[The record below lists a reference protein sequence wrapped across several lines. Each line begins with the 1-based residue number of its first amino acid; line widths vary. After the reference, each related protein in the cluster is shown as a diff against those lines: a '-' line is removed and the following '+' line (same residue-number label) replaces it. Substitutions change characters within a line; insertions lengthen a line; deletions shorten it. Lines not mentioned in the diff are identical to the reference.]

1 MFPQNPYVAGN
12 PVGDSAAFVGRAD
25 VLQEVLRVLR
35 HAKNNAIVLYG
46 QRRIGKTSVLQEL
59 QAQLPKKGAYQPVF
73 FDLQD
78 KAKWPLE
85 RVLRDLART
94 ISDALG
100 QAAPDLGTTPET
112 TFHQDWLPELLNTLP
127 TESSLVLL
135 FDEFDV
141 LADPGSEQAG
151 AAFFPYLR
159 DLLAIN
165 SKALNF
171 VFVIGRNVDDLTNI
185 ALSLFKGT
193 PAKRVSLLSREDTTN
208 LIRLS
213 EASLHWSD
221 DVIETVWQLTCGHPF
236 LTQHLCDKVWE
247 NLYDDDPDDPPTVT
261 IKDVETA
268 IPETLDASRNT
279 LEWLWDGLPPAERVV
294 VSALVEA
301 GAGVISDAQ
310 LEHLLYESGVRVVIR
325 ELQNA
330 PQLLQDWD
338 LIEPAD
344 EGYRYRVELLRR
356 WIVEYKPLRRV
367 QDELDRVEPVADNL
381 YKAGLGL
388 YRGGQLEATLP
399 VLRQAISL
407 NPNHVGANQ
416 LLADILLAQG
426 QAGNAREILE
436 RLYKYQPAA
445 ARPRLIQALLALA
458 QSNDNEDEQ
467 LKFYEQVLGL
477 DAEQPEAKSGRLGI
491 WQRRGDEAHKAG
503 DLETALAAFRT
514 VHLDDKIAF
523 VSQEIREREFQAQLK
538 LLNEAEQAKRYEEAL
553 EQARQ
558 LAEDYS
564 DKRDWTDDL
573 ERLLRKNKLADLY
586 QRALDALKNDDRE
599 TAQTLLVQVVVLEP
613 TYEEATRYLHF
624 AVTGTDVTKMM
635 QQSVEVSQYQQQV
648 ASLKNELGAKKKA
661 EDLQPERNWPRYTDN
676 GNGTVTDN
684 KTGLIWLKNANC
696 ASRKMTWKKGMQW
709 AAKLAHGQCGLSDG
723 SKAGDWRL
731 PTKEELEAMIDERY
745 KSPALSNAAGTG
757 QWKEGDAFSGV
768 QYWYWSSTENST
780 SSAWDVSLNDGYV
793 SSNGKSLTDYVWAV
807 RGGH

>member
-25 VLQEVLRVLR
+25 VLREVLRVLR

-100 QAAPDLGTTPET
+100 QATPDLGTNPET
-112 TFHQDWLPELLNTLP
+112 TFRQVWLPELLNTLP

-141 LADPGSEQAG
+141 LADPSSEQAG

-165 SKALNF
+165 SKTLNF
-171 VFVIGRNVDDLTNI
+171 VFVIGRNVDDLSNI

-208 LIRLS
+208 LVRLA
-213 EASLHWSD
+213 EANDSLHWSD
-221 DVIETVWQLTCGHPF
+221 DVIESVWQLTCGHPF

-268 IPETLDASRNT
+268 IGETLDASRNT

-294 VSALVEA
+294 AAALAEA
-301 GAGVISDAQ
+301 GAGVITDTQ

-330 PQLLQDWD
+330 PQLLQSWD
-338 LIEPAD
+338 LIEQVD
-344 EGYRYRVELLRR
+344 EGYRFRVELLRR
-356 WIVEYKPLRRV
+356 WIVQYKPLRRV

-388 YRGGQLEATLP
+388 YRTHQLEAALP
-399 VLRQAISL
+399 PLRQAVNL

-445 ARPRLIQALLALA
+445 ARHRLIQALLALA
-458 QSNDNEDEQ
+458 QSSDNEDEQ
-467 LKFYEQVLGL
+467 LRLYEQVLEL
-477 DAEQPEAKSGRLGI
+477 DADQPEAKSGRLGI
-491 WQRRGDEAHKAG
+491 WQRRGDEAYKAG

-514 VHLDDKIAF
+514 IHFDDKIA
-523 VSQEIREREFQAQLK
+523 
-538 LLNEAEQAKRYEEAL
+538 
-553 EQARQ
+553 
-558 LAEDYS
+558 
-564 DKRDWTDDL
+564 
-573 ERLLRKNKLADLY
+573 NKLADLY
-586 QRALDALKNDDRE
+586 QRALDALKNDERE
-599 TAQTLLVQVVVLEP
+599 TAQTRLAQVVVLKP

-635 QQSVEVSQYQQQV
+635 QQSVEELRECRQHEKELKRLLENEKNARKKAEGFVKSQKETYQRKI
-648 ASLKNELGAKKKA
+648 ARLTNELDAKKKA
-661 EDLQPERNWPRYTDN
+661 LQKADALQHERDLAEKQLQVLSSYRYTDN
-676 GNGTVTDN
+676 GDGTVTDN

-696 ASRKMTWKKGMQW
+696 ASKSMTWKEGIQW

-731 PTKEELEAMIDERY
+731 PTKEEWEAMIDERY
-745 KSPALSNAAGTG
+745 EEPVLSNTAETG
-757 QWKEGDAFSGV
+757 HWKEGDAFSGV
-768 QYWYWSSTENST
+768 QYWYSSSTENST
-780 SSAWDVSLNDGYV
+780 FSAWDVYLDVGFVLYGVKTS
-793 SSNGKSLTDYVWAV
+793 TIYVWAV
-807 RGGH
+807 RCGH

>member
-25 VLQEVLRVLR
+25 VLREVLRVLR
-35 HAKNNAIVLYG
+35 HPKNNAIVLYG

-112 TFHQDWLPELLNTLP
+112 TFRQVWLPELLNTLP
-127 TESSLVLL
+127 AESSLVLL

-159 DLLAIN
+159 ELLAID

-193 PAKRVSLLSREDTTN
+193 PAKRVSLFSHEDTIN
-208 LIRLS
+208 LVRLS

-221 DVIETVWQLTCGHPF
+221 EVIESVWQLTCGHPF

-268 IPETLDASRNT
+268 IGETLDASRNT

-294 VSALVEA
+294 AAALAEA
-301 GAGVISDAQ
+301 GAGVITDTQ
-310 LEHLLYESGVRVVIR
+310 LESLLYESGVRVVIR

-330 PQLLQDWD
+330 PQLLQSWD
-338 LIEPAD
+338 LIEQVD
-344 EGYRYRVELLRR
+344 GGYRFRVELLRR
-356 WIVEYKPLRRV
+356 WIAEYKPLRRV
-367 QDELDRVEPVADNL
+367 QDELDRIEPVADNL

-388 YRGGQLEATLP
+388 YRGGQLEAALP

-407 NPNHVGANQ
+407 NPNHVGASQ

-426 QAGNAREILE
+426 QAANAREILE

-445 ARPRLIQALLALA
+445 AHPRLIQALLALA
-458 QSNDNEDEQ
+458 QSNDNENEQ

-491 WQRRGDEAHKAG
+491 WQRRGDEAYKAG

-558 LAEDYS
+558 LAEEYS

-573 ERLLRKNKLADLY
+573 ERLLRKNKLAELY
-586 QRALDALKNDDRE
+586 QRALDALKNDERE

-635 QQSVEVSQYQQQV
+635 QQSVEELRECRQHEKELEKAVSQYQQQV

-661 EDLQPERNWPRYTDN
+661 LQKAEELQPERNLAEKRLQALPLRYTDN
-676 GNGTVTDN
+676 GDGTVTDN
-684 KTGLIWLKNANC
+684 KTNLIWLKNANC
-696 ASRKMTWKKGMQW
+696 AGRKMTWKKGMQW
-709 AAKLAHGQCGLSDG
+709 AAKLAHGQCGLSNG

-731 PTKEELEAMIDERY
+731 PTKEEWEAMIDDRY
-745 KSPALSNAAGTG
+745 TNLY
-757 QWKEGDAFSGV
+757 DAFTGV
-768 QYWYWSSTENST
+768 NSDWFFV
-780 SSAWDVSLNDGYV
+780 AMDM
-793 SSNGKSLTDYVWAV
+793 
-807 RGGH
+807 

>member
-12 PVGDSAAFVGRAD
+12 PVGDSTAFVGRAD
-25 VLQEVLRVLR
+25 VLREVLRVLR

-59 QAQLPKKGAYQPVF
+59 QAQLPKKGSYQPVF

-85 RVLRDLART
+85 RVVR
-94 ISDALG
+94 
-100 QAAPDLGTTPET
+100 DLGTTPET
-112 TFHQDWLPELLNTLP
+112 TFHQVWLPKLLNTLP
-127 TESSLVLL
+127 AESSLVLL

-171 VFVIGRNVDDLTNI
+171 VFVIGRNVDDLSNI

-193 PAKRVSLLSREDTTN
+193 RAKLV
-208 LIRLS
+208 RLA
-213 EASLHWSD
+213 EANDSLHWSD
-221 DVIETVWQLTCGHPF
+221 DTIETVWQLTCGHPF

-247 NLYDDDPDDPPTVT
+247 NIYDDDPEDPPTVT

-294 VSALVEA
+294 AAALAEA
-301 GAGVISDAQ
+301 GAGVITDTQ

-330 PQLLQDWD
+330 PQLLQSWD
-338 LIEPAD
+338 LIEQVD
-344 EGYRYRVELLRR
+344 GGYRFRVELLRR
-356 WIVEYKPLRRV
+356 WIAEYKPLRRV
-367 QDELDRVEPVADNL
+367 QDELDRVQPVADSL
-381 YKAGLGL
+381 YQAGLGL
-388 YRGGQLEATLP
+388 YRSHQLEAALP
-399 VLRQAISL
+399 PLRQAVNL
-407 NPNHVGANQ
+407 NPNHVGVSQ

-426 QAGNAREILE
+426 QANDAREILE

-458 QSNDNEDEQ
+458 QSNDNENEQ

-477 DAEQPEAKSGRLGI
+477 DAEQAEAKSGRLGI
-491 WQRRGDEAHKAG
+491 WQRRSDEAHKAG

-514 VHLDDKIAF
+514 VHFDDKVAE
-523 VSQEIREREFQAQLK
+523 VEREIRDREFKAQLK
-538 LLNEAEQAKRYEEAL
+538 VLNEAEQAKRYEEAL
-553 EQARQ
+553 EQAQQ
-558 LAEDYS
+558 LAEEYS

-573 ERLLRKNKLADLY
+573 ERLLRKNKLAELY
-586 QRALDALKNDDRE
+586 QRALGALKNDERE
-599 TAQTLLVQVVVLEP
+599 TAQDLLIQVIVLEP

-624 AVTGTDVTKMM
+624 AVTGTYVTK
-635 QQSVEVSQYQQQV
+635 
-648 ASLKNELGAKKKA
+648 N
-661 EDLQPERNWPRYTDN
+661 
-676 GNGTVTDN
+676 
-684 KTGLIWLKNANC
+684 I
-696 ASRKMTWKKGMQW
+696 
-709 AAKLAHGQCGLSDG
+709 
-723 SKAGDWRL
+723 
-731 PTKEELEAMIDERY
+731 
-745 KSPALSNAAGTG
+745 
-757 QWKEGDAFSGV
+757 
-768 QYWYWSSTENST
+768 
-780 SSAWDVSLNDGYV
+780 
-793 SSNGKSLTDYVWAV
+793 
-807 RGGH
+807 